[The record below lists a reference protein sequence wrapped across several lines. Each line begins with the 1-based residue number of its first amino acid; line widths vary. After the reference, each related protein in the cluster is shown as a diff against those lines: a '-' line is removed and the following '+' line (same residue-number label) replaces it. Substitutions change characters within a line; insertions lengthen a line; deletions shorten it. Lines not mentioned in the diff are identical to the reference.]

1 MEISEQLTGGNFS
14 QVTRIG
20 NTVRRD
26 TGPWTNNVHR
36 LLSHLRSKG
45 IMEVPAPLGFDQ
57 QGREILF
64 FIPGIVGHQPTPQFR
79 SDEILITAAKL
90 LRKIHDA
97 TEDLAGQITT
107 HGWQSPTREPIEVI
121 CHGDFAPYNCVF
133 ENGKLIGVI
142 DFDNAHPGDRNW
154 DVSYAAYRFVPLTDP
169 SNPENYGDIFEQCR
183 RLQVFCEAYG
193 VQDGSQLVESIIQ
206 RVASMADYLI
216 RGAEK
221 GDIRLQTNIADGHLA
236 VYQTDLKY
244 LQSHLETLIL
254 AVKQ

>member
-1 MEISEQLTGGNFS
+1 MEITGQLTGGNLS
-14 QVTRIG
+14 QVRRVG

-36 LLSHLRSKG
+36 LLAHLRSKG
-45 IMEVPAPLGFDQ
+45 IQEVPAPLGYDQ
-57 QGREILF
+57 QGREILS

-79 SDEILITAAKL
+79 SDRILISAAKL

-97 TEDLAGQITT
+97 SEDFARQITAA
-107 HGWQSPTREPIEVI
+107 GWQSPAREPVEVI

-133 ENGKLIGVI
+133 ENGELIGVI
-142 DFDNAHPGDRNW
+142 DFDNAHPGERNW

-193 VQDGSQLVESIIQ
+193 VQDASKLVELIIQ
-206 RVASMADYLI
+206 RVAFMADYLI

-221 GDIRLQTNIADGHLA
+221 GDIRLQTNIAVGHLA
-236 VYQTDLKY
+236 VYQTDLIYIQTHAEQLK
-244 LQSHLETLIL
+244 I
-254 AVKQ
+254 AVH